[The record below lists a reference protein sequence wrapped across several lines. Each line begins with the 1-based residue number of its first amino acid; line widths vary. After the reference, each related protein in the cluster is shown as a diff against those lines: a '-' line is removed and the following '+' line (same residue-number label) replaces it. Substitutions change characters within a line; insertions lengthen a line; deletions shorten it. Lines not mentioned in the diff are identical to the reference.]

1 MGEEEVIVMGD
12 VIKNLVEVKW
22 CCPDCGEVNTL
33 ITNSETKTETDFCQD
48 CCENKTINWK

>member
-12 VIKNLVEVKW
+12 IIKNLVEVKW